1 MSKFLNSLKERTKNY
16 GFWVSLF
23 ALIPLFLQTFGDVSV
38 LPSNYEEITNL
49 VLSLIVTLGI
59 VNNPTTG
66 KWYVTP
72 TDKSI
77 NTTAVEET
85 KAEEVK

>member
-72 TDKSI
+72 TDKST
-77 NTTAVEET
+77 NTSAVEET
-85 KAEEVK
+85 KTEEVK